1 MALPSRPILTKAYDH
16 VIARYP
22 DVEIEEYEDRNL
34 FNRIFAYGKGDRANI
49 LLELEQTQPM
59 ADMDASRLTLDVW
72 QGVEFPIKQS
82 HTWVDL
88 WNNYMPCIPPEQQG
102 RIKELFAEP
111 RTVYRGG
118 SKDGWSWTLDKE
130 QARWFAT
137 NRSMFS
143 PMVLKDDPYLIP
155 QPQGLWSKQ
164 VSASDVL
171 AVMDYELEVI
181 LKYDPDDPGYYG
193 GETIELPIKEKVDKH
208 SNR

>member
-88 WNNYMPCIPPEQQG
+88 WNNYMPCIPPEQQA